1 MGEAL
6 ITRRGGGSVTPEVVS
21 ITAASGSLLSDSA
34 LVGVTHAEL
43 LLRSGGFPNTGGNV
57 AVVIIIE
64 DGAVSSIY
72 YAASDSRCG
81 LNITVTDMPV
91 FDQTTGTLT
100 CSASSGWSSLFSL
113 RTSSGNTRL
122 CEYNCR
128 IFSRKG

>member
-6 ITRRGGGSVTPEVVS
+6 ITRRGGGSVTQEVVS
-21 ITAASGSLLSDSA
+21 ITASSGSLLSSTA
-34 LVGVTHAEL
+34 LVGVTQAEL
-43 LLRSGGFPNTGGNV
+43 LLRSGGFPITGGNV

-64 DGAVSSIY
+64 NGAVSSIF

-81 LNITVTDMPV
+81 LNITGTDIPV
-91 FDQTTGTLT
+91 FDKTTGTLT
-100 CSASSGWSSLFSL
+100 CSTSSGWNSLFSL

-128 IFSRKG
+128 ILSTK

>member
-1 MGEAL
+1 MGEAF
-6 ITRRGGGSVTPEVVS
+6 ITRRGGGAVTPEVVT
-21 ITAASGSLLSDSA
+21 ITAASGSLLSSNA

-43 LLRSGGFPNTGGNV
+43 LSRSGGFPNTGGNV
-57 AVVIIIE
+57 AVVIVIE

-81 LNITVTDMPV
+81 LNISEGDLPV
-91 FDQTTGTLT
+91 FDQTAGTIT
-100 CSASSGWSSLFSL
+100 CTTSSGWSSLFSL

-128 IFSRKG
+128 ILSRKG